1 MPDLNFIE
9 ISSSEGHNREFVSP
23 HDVASFEYFPRTS
36 RAETCIDK
44 PDYVD
49 QGTREI
55 PAECTIKIR
64 LKNGRSIVRRGVEA
78 EALRAKLTDGS

>member
-1 MPDLNFIE
+1 MADLNFIE

-36 RAETCIDK
+36 RAETYIDK

-49 QGTREI
+49 EGTRET

-64 LKNGRSIVRRGVEA
+64 LKNGRSIVRLGDEA